1 MLDINNKNVCEK
13 LLKGNIG
20 LEKESLRITQDGFFS
35 KTPHPFPGNNN
46 IVRDFCENQTEINT
60 SVTSSAREAL
70 EELSIHTKTIS
81 ETLKNLPKPEY
92 L

>member
-35 KTPHPFPGNNN
+35 
-46 IVRDFCENQTEINT
+46 NQIR
-60 SVTSSAREAL
+60 S
-70 EELSIHTKTIS
+70 
-81 ETLKNLPKPEY
+81 
-92 L
+92 